1 MSIKSIRESLWR
13 LKIYILGHYFPKK
26 LVEYRYKDVY
36 GRSLNWNNPQTLDE
50 KVNWSKFYSDTSAW
64 VRLADKYA
72 VREFVKDRGLAESLV
87 QLYGKWNRAE
97 DIDWASL
104 PDKFIMKVNNGSG
117 DVIKCDDKQRLDI
130 PQCVKRLKKQM
141 ACSLGY
147 DMGEPHYT
155 RIKPCIIAEQLLD
168 YTHQAFPST
177 SMIDYKIFSF
187 DGEPAFVQVCLNRR
201 GHVIE
206 IAIYDTDWNFH
217 PEYSVVTKDCLIYNR
232 PLPKPK
238 ALPEMLRMASVLSK
252 GFPFVRVDLYEVN
265 DKPYFGEMTFT
276 PAAGFISNFS
286 ADFQMLLGSKFRL
299 KR

>member
-1 MSIKSIRESLWR
+1 M
-13 LKIYILGHYFPKK
+13 
-26 LVEYRYKDVY
+26 
-36 GRSLNWNNPQTLDE
+36 
-50 KVNWSKFYSDTSAW
+50 
-64 VRLADKYA
+64 
-72 VREFVKDRGLAESLV
+72 
-87 QLYGKWNRAE
+87 
-97 DIDWASL
+97 
-104 PDKFIMKVNNGSG
+104 NNGSG

-130 PQCVKRLKKQM
+130 PKCVKRLKKQM

-147 DMGEPHYT
+147 DIGEPHYN